1 MITSYM
7 ETATEGAE
15 RVIRDVLED
24 ITERIEQIYNRS
36 KMDVYDKK
44 DLTAELGELLE
55 DLT

>member
-1 MITSYM
+1 MIKSYT

-36 KMDVYDKK
+36 KMDVYDMK